1 MLVQISFGLLV
12 QLHESSSLFI
22 GGIHFKSA
30 SRSYSFM
37 LVAILVQTVL
47 GCIIKIHLSIF
58 LDDSISAR
66 RAHDDHALVS
76 VGGSSCLLLITP
88 EVASTR
94 PLSDG

>member
-1 MLVQISFGLLV
+1 M
-12 QLHESSSLFI
+12 QLHESSSLFS

-47 GCIIKIHLSIF
+47 GRVVEIHLSIL

-66 RAHDDHALVS
+66 RAHDHHALVS
-76 VGGSSCLLLITP
+76 IADSSCLLLITP
-88 EVASTR
+88 EVACTR
-94 PLSDG
+94 PLPYG